1 MKTTKLLL
9 RIFMNRRG
17 FFKLTGTTAAA
28 IAIAPALITEP
39 LRADDGKLYQ
49 SYKKIMLKDADGN
62 PLKSATLKKEENY
75 VFNFPHVGTPCIMV
89 DLGEATQKDVK
100 LSSDDGTEYVF
111 KGGVGAKGS
120 IIAYS
125 AICPHQLTHPQPD
138 TTFFQY
144 VPSGTKTLAY
154 DKSVGGVFVC
164 SSHLSAFTPKDGGA
178 RVSGPATEGLTQ
190 IVLEIDKDDVIW
202 AVGALGPDRFHEYL
216 DAFKSEFKKYY
227 GNKRKAK
234 KLVKGDAKVV
244 TLSDFSADI
253 QQF

>member
-1 MKTTKLLL
+1 
-9 RIFMNRRG
+9 MNRRG

-28 IAIAPALITEP
+28 IAIAPALITEK
-39 LRADDGKLYQ
+39 LHAEDGKLYQ
-49 SYKKIMLKDADGN
+49 SYEKIMLKDAEGN

-75 VFNFPHVGTPCIMV
+75 VFNFPHVSTPCILV
-89 DLGEATQKDVK
+89 DLGEATQKDVT
-100 LSSDDGTEYVF
+100 LSADDGTEYIF
-111 KGGVGAKGS
+111 KGGVGSKGS
-120 IIAYS
+120 IVAYS
-125 AICPHQLTHPQPD
+125 AICPHQLTHPHPD
-138 TTFFQY
+138 TSFFQY
-144 VPSGTKTLAY
+144 VPTGTKTLAY
-154 DKSVGGVFVC
+154 DKTVGGIFVC

-190 IVLEIDKDDVIW
+190 IVLEVDADDVIW

-234 KLVKGDAKVV
+234 KLVKKDAKVV
-244 TLSDFSADI
+244 TLTDFSSDI